1 MNESGAPV
9 AVVTGGGAGIGKA
22 IAQQLARD
30 GATVALVSRDRAHLE
45 PTATE
50 IASAGGRALW
60 YEGDIRDPDRMVEVR
75 DELLADTGRID
86 VLVNNAGGQFP
97 CLLEN
102 MSINGWRTVVDL
114 SLNSVFYTSR
124 IFGEPMI
131 EARRGNIVTISALT
145 GLRGTLG
152 MGHVAAARGGVRNLT
167 ETLAA
172 EWGRYNVRVNAVLPG
187 PIETEGFRAE
197 LGSVAPEILQSAI
210 SRVPLQ
216 RYGKPSE
223 VASVVSFLVSDAASY
238 ITGQSIGAD
247 GGAAITWSGL
257 TPAEMTGEE
266 TRQVLQVEDY
276 GL

>member
-1 MNESGAPV
+1 
-9 AVVTGGGAGIGKA
+9 
-22 IAQQLARD
+22 
-30 GATVALVSRDRAHLE
+30 
-45 PTATE
+45 
-50 IASAGGRALW
+50 
-60 YEGDIRDPDRMVEVR
+60 
-75 DELLADTGRID
+75 
-86 VLVNNAGGQFP
+86 
-97 CLLEN
+97 

-114 SLNSVFYTSR
+114 SLNSIFYTSK

-197 LGSVAPEILQSAI
+197 LGHVPPEVLRSAI
-210 SRVPLQ
+210 TRVPLQ
-216 RYGKPSE
+216 RYGQPYE
-223 VASVVSFLVSDAASY
+223 VASVVAFLVSNAAAY
-238 ITGQSIGAD
+238 VTGQSIGVD

-257 TPAEMTGEE
+257 TVAEMTGDE
-266 TRQVLQVEDY
+266 TRRALQVTEF